1 MNSPAPTVRIVE
13 SSQELRDFLLADP
26 ISRAYQLGDLDSA
39 YFPFTTWYG
48 AGEVGE
54 LETLIL
60 VYTGLSLPVVISSG
74 TAQGM
79 KAVLEQYADEL
90 PRRAMLHMP
99 LEHLETLKD
108 DFSDTPLRPMVR
120 MGMDLE
126 NFRPIEHDGEYE
138 IRALAMGDIGE
149 IMGLFRFYPDHFFE
163 PAQLSTGHYYGV
175 RVDGRLASVAGVHVF
190 SPQVQVACVGNIVTH
205 PDFRGRGLST
215 FCTSYLCSQLAKA
228 GITLFALNVERSNT
242 SAVRVYSKLGFG
254 EHATYLEG
262 EVTSGFRVATS

>member
-1 MNSPAPTVRIVE
+1 MNNLSPTARIVE
-13 SSQELRDFLLADP
+13 SIEELRDFLLADP

-48 AGEVGE
+48 AGEEGQ
-54 LETLIL
+54 LETLLL
-60 VYTGLSLPVVISSG
+60 VYTGLSLPVMISSG
-74 TAQGM
+74 SAEGM
-79 KAVLEQYADEL
+79 HAVVERYGDVL

-99 LEHLETLKD
+99 LEHLETLAD
-108 DFSDTPLRPMVR
+108 DFGDAPLKPMVR
-120 MGMDLE
+120 MGMSLE
-126 NFRPIEHDGEYE
+126 NFRPVEQGQEHE
-138 IRALAMGDIGE
+138 IKPLSMGDIGE
-149 IMGLFRFYPDHFFE
+149 IMDLFRFYPDHFFE

-190 SPQVQVACVGNIVTH
+190 SPQVNVACVGNIVTH

-215 FCTSYLCSQLAKA
+215 RCTSFLCAQLAAA
-228 GITLFALNVERSNT
+228 GINLFALNVERSNT

-262 EVTSGFRVATS
+262 EVTGGLRIVTR